1 MIHLSKISINPQAIA
16 YINWKAESNFKPA
29 IRVFFLVG
37 SSSSCPE
44 WRDFLADS
52 EDAKILARELKR
64 PDCYITEPSSASV
77 LADAE

>member
-16 YINWKAESNFKPA
+16 YISWLIDPNYTKKARIHLLHGEP
-29 IRVFFLVG
+29 L
-37 SSSSCPE
+37 
-44 WRDFLADS
+44 DFDADS

-64 PDCYITEPSSASV
+64 PGCYITEPSSASV